1 MEARGGEIA
10 PPAASVV
17 YLDGTIA
24 AITSNEPGRRA
35 PERKGRTITA
45 DVVARTIAEI
55 ASDAKAEDIVV
66 LGVRD
71 LTPITDFFV
80 ICTADNERQLR
91 AILNNIDEEMTKHG
105 VKPRA
110 VEGAAGS
117 GWVLMDFS
125 DVIVHVFGRNERAFY
140 SLDKLWSSAQ
150 PVLVIQ

>member
-1 MEARGGEIA
+1 MASAEGEIA
-10 PPAASVV
+10 PPDASVV
-17 YLDGTIA
+17 YLHGSIA
-24 AITSNEPGRRA
+24 AIARDEPGRDA
-35 PERKGRTITA
+35 PERKGRTIDA
-45 DVVARTIAEI
+45 DVMARTIAEI

-71 LTPITDFFV
+71 LTPITDYFV

-110 VEGAAGS
+110 VEGAAES

-125 DVIVHVFGRNERAFY
+125 DAIVHIFGKNERTFY
-140 SLDKLWSSAQ
+140 SLDKLWSTAQ